1 MEIQTSP
8 TLGDG
13 EIRAALIK
21 RLWTSTLPKKIIE
34 ELRVHNGNAIAD
46 VVTLH
51 DDMHCYEIK
60 GENDSIS
67 RILQQAKF
75 YNVAFRKITLV
86 TTAKHRASAE
96 RLAPAHWGIML
107 AYFKD
112 KKITLKYVRPTSAN
126 PYYDKKLALLTLW
139 RSELA
144 EVATPIAREKIK
156 KLSRASLSNLIGEM
170 LNKDDVSRQI
180 SAQIIARKAIQ

>member
-1 MEIQTSP
+1 MEIDTSP

-21 RLWTSTLPKKIIE
+21 RLWASTLPKKIIE

-51 DDMHCYEIK
+51 NDMHCYEIK

-67 RILQQAKF
+67 RVLQQAKF

-86 TTAKHRASAE
+86 TTARHRASAE
-96 RLAPAHWGIML
+96 RLAPSHWGIML

-112 KKITLKYVRPTSAN
+112 DRITLKYIRPTSTN

-144 EVATPIAREKIK
+144 EVATPITNEKIK
-156 KLSRASLSNLIGEM
+156 NLSRASLSNLIGDS
-170 LNKDDVSRQI
+170 LGKDDVSRQI
-180 SAQIIARKAIQ
+180 SAQIIARKATP